1 MELLKPGEIL
11 VLNYADD
18 LINLGNSPEF
28 LLCEIK
34 KKILMLFKSFG
45 VGFSSREAKSILM
58 EPFHFWLFAQHV
70 FRIPL
75 SSLVCGLLNNNKTS

>member
-1 MELLKPGEIL
+1 MLLSYFPFPKGKYEQTISAVAFATWIIMREPSRRTKEKMGLLKPGEIL

-34 KKILMLFKSFG
+34 KKKS
-45 VGFSSREAKSILM
+45 
-58 EPFHFWLFAQHV
+58 
-70 FRIPL
+70 
-75 SSLVCGLLNNNKTS
+75 